1 MAHLD
6 EQVGVG
12 GLLLVYGL
20 VKIAGLFSGGKK
32 ADAHHAAEKK
42 AVEFPQPKRDW
53 EAEKREFVEAYV
65 RAYQQQ
71 HHH

>member
-1 MAHLD
+1 M
-6 EQVGVG
+6 GVG

-20 VKIAGLFSGGKK
+20 VKIAGLFSGGGKK

-42 AVEFPQPKRDW
+42 AVVEFPQPKRDW

-65 RAYQQQ
+65 RAHQQ
-71 HHH
+71 HH